1 MFVGVGTLT
10 NVVTVLIG
18 AGLGML
24 IGHRLPERVRTTVT
38 AALGLVTLLIAAD
51 AAADVAAP
59 ALVDA
64 VGTAAPTMI
73 VLGSLVLG
81 GIAGSLLDL
90 EARLEGF
97 GGWLQARLSRRD
109 AGGGETRER
118 FIEGFVLSS
127 LVFCVGPLTILG
139 SLNEGLGRGADQL
152 LLKSVL
158 DGFAALAFAASFG
171 LGVMAAA
178 LSVAVIQGSLTVV
191 GVVLGDV
198 LPDPH
203 LFALTATGGLVL
215 IGVAVRLLDL
225 KPIPV
230 ANLLPALLVAPVLT
244 EIAVAIH

>member
-1 MFVGVGTLT
+1 MFVGAGTLT
-10 NVVTVLIG
+10 NVATVLVG

-24 IGHRLPERVRTTVT
+24 IGHRLPARVRTTVT
-38 AALGLVTLLIAAD
+38 AALGLVTLLIAAE
-51 AAADVAAP
+51 AAADVTASE
-59 ALVDA
+59 LVDA
-64 VGTAAPTMI
+64 VGTAAPTMV

-81 GIAGSLLDL
+81 GITGSFLRL
-90 EARLEGF
+90 EDRLEGF
-97 GGWLQARLSRRD
+97 GGWLQRRLSPTG
-109 AGGGETRER
+109 AGETRER

-158 DGFAALAFAASFG
+158 DCFAALAFAASFG
-171 LGVMAAA
+171 VGVMASA
-178 LSVAVIQGSLTVV
+178 LSVALIQGTLTVL
-191 GVVLGDV
+191 GVVLGSA
-198 LPDPH
+198 LPEPH

-230 ANLLPALLVAPVLT
+230 ADLLPALAFAPVLT
-244 EIAVAIH
+244 EIAIAVH

>member
-1 MFVGVGTLT
+1 MFIGAGTVT
-10 NVVTVLIG
+10 NVVAVLIG

-24 IGHRLPERVRTTVT
+24 IGHRLPTRVRTTVT
-38 AALGLVTLLIAAD
+38 TALGLVTLLIAAQ

-59 ALVDA
+59 ELVDA
-64 VGTAAPTMI
+64 VGTAAPTMV

-81 GIAGSLLDL
+81 GIAGSFLRL
-90 EARLEGF
+90 EARLEQF
-97 GGWLQARLSRRD
+97 GGWMQSRMSPSG
-109 AGGGETRER
+109 AGETRER

-127 LVFCVGPLTILG
+127 LVFSVGPLTILG

-171 LGVMAAA
+171 IGVMASA
-178 LSVAVIQGSLTVV
+178 LSVALIQGSLTVV
-191 GVVLGDV
+191 GVLLGSL
-198 LPDPH
+198 LPEAH
-203 LFALTATGGLVL
+203 LLALTATGGLIL

-230 ANLLPALLVAPVLT
+230 ADLLPALIVAPVLT
-244 EIAVAIH
+244 QIAVLVH